1 MTAAHTVPAKFK
13 SKEFIDRLTAS
24 ARKSKSLM
32 PTDDEL
38 KTVDKP
44 TKALFERLSVFLEE
58 ILSTTEWTDANL
70 LSLARDAAW
79 AHTSVGLSLRPANRP
94 VGAPGWG
101 SSSVCEDVYDQCMQD
116 HGCTHSIVCVCCLP
130 CVVEY
135 TGCMKKIIFKV
146 GGAGGVTPVTT
157 TGGEAGQHPAQ

>member
-1 MTAAHTVPAKFK
+1 MTAAQTVPAKFK
-13 SKEFIDRLTAS
+13 SKEFIERLTAS
-24 ARKSKSLM
+24 ARKTKSLM
-32 PTDDEL
+32 PTADEL

-94 VGAPGWG
+94 VSGWG
-101 SSSVCEDVYDQCMQD
+101 SSSACEDVYDQCMQD
-116 HGCTHSIVCVCCLP
+116 HGCTYSIVCLCCLP

-135 TGCMKKIIFKV
+135 TGCMKKIIFNV
-146 GGAGGVTPVTT
+146 GGTGGVTPVTT
-157 TGGEAGQHPAQ
+157 IGEAGRHPAQ